1 MYRIDVMRLF
11 IRVVETGNFSKAAR
25 AAGIGQPTASK
36 IVAGLEERLGAQLLN
51 RTSRGLSLTEA
62 GQSFYEGAVDVVER
76 VDEVESL
83 VVRGEAAPSGVVRVA
98 LSPAFG
104 RMMIVPHL
112 PRFFERYPEVSVEFS
127 VEQRYINLIE
137 NGIDL
142 AIRIGPLT
150 DSTEIARRIG
160 STQYATVASP
170 AYLARAGTP
179 QSIEDLASHACIAMM
194 SRDAPRPWPFATPHG
209 TTEHVPAGPARSN
222 DAEYVR
228 GAVLAGLGIGHNAGW
243 LYARDIEA
251 GRLVPLLEDFRPAP
265 FPISAVWP
273 GSRRLP
279 TRTRVLID
287 FLAETFAADPLLAV
301 R

>member
-1 MYRIDVMRLF
+1 MRLF

-25 AAGIGQPTASK
+25 AAGISQPTASK

-51 RTSRGLSLTEA
+51 RSSRGLSLTEA
-62 GQSFYEGAVDVVER
+62 GQRFYDGAVDVVDR
-76 VDEVESL
+76 VDEVEAL
-83 VVRGEAAPSGVVRVA
+83 VEGGEAAPSGIVRVA

-112 PRFFERYPEVSVEFS
+112 PRFLARYPEVSIEFS
-127 VEQRYINLIE
+127 VEQRYVNLIK

-142 AIRIGPLT
+142 AIRIGPLA

-179 QSIEDLASHACIAMM
+179 SSIEDLSRHACIAMM
-194 SRDAPRPWPFATPHG
+194 SRDVPRPWPFVAPHG
-209 TTEHVPAGPARSN
+209 DVEHVPMGPVRSN

-228 GAVLAGLGIGHNAGW
+228 AAVLAGLGIGHNAGW
-243 LYARDIEA
+243 LYARDVEA
-251 GRLVPLLEDFRPAP
+251 GLLVPLLETFRPAP
-265 FPISAVWP
+265 FPISAV
-273 GSRRLP
+273 
-279 TRTRVLID
+279 
-287 FLAETFAADPLLAV
+287 
-301 R
+301 